1 MELKEIT
8 KQLEVKREK
17 HRRANFVWGSL
28 LASYALFLL
37 VPLLFL
43 KILGFVG
50 VVFIPLLWRKV
61 NRNFKL
67 EETRLLEL
75 IESETLRLSSPPK
88 KRIKKEFVWHRTTS
102 VKGTSYRDGI
112 GEVFS
117 LLQGDN
123 LSFMGMD
130 SKEIRAYL
138 EDEREIF
145 DYGRIYEFDPVSTSN
160 VQLVPEPDNPYDE
173 NALKVVVEGIF
184 IGYVSKGYAKQ
195 LQKYVSNESFSVD
208 CLATFSG
215 GKHKSLSWEYTR
227 VQNGEKAL
235 TCDLEIKVKKIGKKK
250 QS

>member
-1 MELKEIT
+1 M
-8 KQLEVKREK
+8 
-17 HRRANFVWGSL
+17 W
-28 LASYALFLL
+28 FLL
-37 VPLLFL
+37 FVALCMTIF
-43 KILGFVG
+43 FVG
-50 VVFIPLLWRKV
+50 VNLNSRRDTHSAENSATGDSVLGENLQKE
-61 NRNFKL
+61 NL
-67 EETRLLEL
+67 ETEEKHA
-75 IESETLRLSSPPK
+75 E
-88 KRIKKEFVWHRTTS
+88 KEFVWHRVTK
-102 VKGTSYRDGI
+102 VKGMYFRDGV

-138 EDEREIF
+138 KDEREIF
-145 DYGRIYEFDPVSTSN
+145 DYGRIYEFEPVSTSN

-195 LQKYVSNESFSVD
+195 LQKYVNNESFSVD

-235 TCDLEIKVKKIGKKK
+235 TCKLEIKVKKMSKKN